1 MTASLTK
8 QERIVLNVILEYLNK
23 NRQFNMEKILP
34 FIIARFRASKININK
49 NGIEIILKS
58 LLNKKM
64 IYEGSKLNQ
73 EEILN
78 NLNRKMIYNH
88 ISNNP
93 GIYFYKIVKNLGLS
107 NHVVIWHLNFLI
119 KFNYIRKE
127 IINNQK
133 VYFTPNVKLKE
144 VEKRY
149 FSSRKRSQKILDYLK
164 FNNQGVTKNQ
174 LSIELKI
181 HSNTLSKYLE
191 SLEKLNLIVKEK
203 MLKKTLYFL
212 NNDENSIKHK

>member
-1 MTASLTK
+1 
-8 QERIVLNVILEYLNK
+8 
-23 NRQFNMEKILP
+23 
-34 FIIARFRASKININK
+34 
-49 NGIEIILKS
+49 
-58 LLNKKM
+58 
-64 IYEGSKLNQ
+64 
-73 EEILN
+73 
-78 NLNRKMIYNH
+78 MIYNH